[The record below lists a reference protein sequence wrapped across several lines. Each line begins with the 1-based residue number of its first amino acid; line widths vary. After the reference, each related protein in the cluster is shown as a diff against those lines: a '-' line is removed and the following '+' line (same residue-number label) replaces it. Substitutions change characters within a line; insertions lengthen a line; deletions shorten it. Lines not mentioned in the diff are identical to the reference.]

1 MSSASRIGWVEED
14 LLRDFNALKLELIAN
29 GAEICDLSMINP
41 DIAPPRFLLDKLLEA
56 SVRPANHR
64 YAVARGIRK
73 LREAFAEK
81 YRKAWDV
88 ELNPEDQVC
97 VTMGSKDAIE
107 HALMALGSDGAA
119 VLVGAPTYPT
129 YLSAIRL
136 ARLNP
141 VFFAIQDDEQAMLAE
156 LERAVL
162 VYKPVAILL
171 NFPNNPT
178 GITVTSQFFL
188 RLRQIAGSAGA
199 TIINDFVYGEMQYGE
214 TRAASLLQSAPDSA
228 GVAEIYSL
236 SKAYSVPGWRVGALV
251 GDSKIV
257 RELSHLKAHV
267 DYGIFLP
274 IQHAAAAAL
283 QQGDEIP
290 ASVTSQYQERCQV
303 MAEGLTRMGWDVS
316 SPRAGCS
323 VWARLPEHLRAIG
336 GLAVSRRLLSEA
348 GVAAYPGSAFS
359 PLREGDDTPTGQYND
374 RLRFAMVAPLPR
386 VRGVLDRLMRW
397 DQSVQGRMKEVKGEA
412 SQLV

>member
-1 MSSASRIGWVEED
+1 MISASRIGWVEED
-14 LLRDFNALKLELIAN
+14 LLREFNALKLELIAN

-41 DIAPPRFLLDKLLEA
+41 DIPPPRFLLDKLLEA

-64 YAVARGIRK
+64 YAVARGVRK

-81 YRKAWDV
+81 YRKSWHV
-88 ELNPEDQVC
+88 ELDPEDQVC

-119 VLVGAPTYPT
+119 VLVGTPTYPT

-141 VFFAIQDDEQAMLAE
+141 VFFAIQDSEQLMLAE
-156 LERAVL
+156 IEAAVSL
-162 VYKPVAILL
+162 NKPVAILL

-178 GITVTSQFFL
+178 GITVTQEFFVKL
-188 RLRQIAGSAGA
+188 RKIAAASGVI
-199 TIINDFVYGEMQYGE
+199 IINDFVYGEMQYGE
-214 TRAASLLQSAPDSA
+214 TPAASLLQSEQDSS

-236 SKAYSVPGWRVGALV
+236 SKAYSVPGWRVGALM
-251 GDSKIV
+251 GDRQIV
-257 RELSHLKAHV
+257 RELSHLKAHI

-283 QQGDEIP
+283 QQGDGIP
-290 ASVTSQYQERCQV
+290 GSVTSQYQERCQV
-303 MAEGLTRMGWDVS
+303 MAEGLQRMGWDVS
-316 SPRAGCS
+316 IPRAGCS
-323 VWARLPEHLRAIG
+323 VWARLPQHLRSLG
-336 GLAVSRRLLSEA
+336 GLGVSRRLLSEA

-359 PLREGDDTPTGQYND
+359 PSGEEASALESRYQDW
-374 RLRFAMVAPLPR
+374 LRFAMVAPLSR

-397 DQSVQGRMKEVKGEA
+397 EQSVQGSMENAKGEA